1 MNSRAVLVTCVLI
14 LSALAMFPLLP
25 LSSTQSV
32 TATTS
37 TTFVAYSQTLTA
49 YSTLTSWSSPNWVV
63 LPSSYVNGGLP
74 ISSDSPL
81 VWCGSGSRNRTD
93 VYPFYY
99 EFMLFQAR
107 SGQNITLTLSS
118 NRPLFF
124 EITRFPDFNY
134 WRQTVHHVGAQC
146 LVIPHALVSQR
157 TTSFNQTW
165 LAPQDGVYVFAFI
178 SPFEEVPETQVSF
191 AASEPEL
198 VTQAVSTTLMNF
210 STEFTTMLYTA
221 AAARQE
227 QPVLSLGAILAIAL
241 AIGAVAIGGL
251 LARRKILAR

>member
-1 MNSRAVLVTCVLI
+1 MNRRAVLVTCVLI
-14 LSALAMFPLLP
+14 LSVVAVLPLLP
-25 LSSTQSV
+25 LSRSQST

-37 TTFVAYSQTLTA
+37 TISVTYSHTLTA
-49 YSTLTSWSSPNWVV
+49 YSTLTSWTSPNWVV
-63 LPSSYVNGGLP
+63 LPSSYVNGGFP

-81 VWCGSGSRNRTD
+81 VWCGSGKGNRTD
-93 VYPFYY
+93 FYRFYY
-99 EFMLFQAR
+99 EFMFFQAR
-107 SGQNITLTLSS
+107 LGENISVALTS

-146 LVIPHALVSQR
+146 LEIPHALVAQR

-165 LAPQDGVYVFAFI
+165 LVPQDGLYVFAFI

-198 VTQAVSTTLMNF
+198 TTQTVSTTLTNF
-210 STEFTTMLYTA
+210 STQFTTMLYTVA
-221 AAARQE
+221 ATRQE
-227 QPVLSLGAILAIAL
+227 QPVFSLGTIMAIAL
-241 AIGAVAIGGL
+241 AIGAVAIGGFL
-251 LARRKILAR
+251 AKRKFLAR